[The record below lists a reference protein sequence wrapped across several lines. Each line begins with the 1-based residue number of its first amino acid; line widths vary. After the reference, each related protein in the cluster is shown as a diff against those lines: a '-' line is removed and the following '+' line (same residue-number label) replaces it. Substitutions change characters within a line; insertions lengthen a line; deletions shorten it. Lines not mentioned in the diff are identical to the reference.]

1 MKVDQKQQR
10 FSFFVFS
17 AIERAL
23 VFGFA
28 DRAIQ
33 FFFFYTTD
41 IETVSQEEMACFR

>member
-33 FFFFYTTD
+33 FFFYTTD

>member
-10 FSFFVFS
+10 LSFFVFS

-33 FFFFYTTD
+33 FFLYH
-41 IETVSQEEMACFR
+41 